1 MTRLVRIVLALVA
14 SFVGSATLA
23 AAAPI
28 IAIDPGHGGA
38 DGGAVGVLPAGTV
51 TGLPVRINGST
62 GETNILEKDVNLDV
76 ARRVDAYLKARG
88 YLTVM
93 TRTQDLAGGDK
104 PFTTVLDDLQS
115 RVDVAEA
122 ANATLFVSLHENA
135 LSATASGT
143 ETYHYYYASE
153 NSKILAELIHTN
165 LITALGLPD
174 RGVQTAGFYVLKK
187 TTMPAVLVEGM
198 FLTNPTEAM
207 MLADPA
213 TRQAIADAVGA
224 GVVTYFEQ
232 GHGTVQPPPPPVTV
246 STKPKYQVNV
256 GTYRRLASAKRRAAL
271 VRRLGFRAVIRS
283 QYSVRLRRSAFVV
296 ISGKFALLQNARR
309 LRDDIRAHSVGAVI
323 GPIPRKSRLVWAG

>member
-1 MTRLVRIVLALVA
+1 VTRIAHIVALFIACLA
-14 SFVGSATLA
+14 GSATLA
-23 AAAPI
+23 TATPM

-38 DGGAVGVLPAGTV
+38 DGGAVGVLPQGTV
-51 TGLPVRINGST
+51 TGLPVRMNPST

-76 ARRVDAYLKARG
+76 AQRVDAYLRARG

-93 TRTQDLAGGDK
+93 TRTKDLAGGDK

-135 LSATASGT
+135 LSATATGT

-153 NSKILAELIHTN
+153 NAKILAQIIHTN

-174 RGVQTAGFYVLKK
+174 RGVQSAGFYVLRK
-187 TTMPAVLVEGM
+187 TSMPAVLVEGM
-198 FLTNPTEAM
+198 FLSNPTEAL

-213 TRQAIADAVGA
+213 TRQKIADAVGA

-232 GHGTVQPPPPPVTV
+232 GNGSVPPPSPVTV
-246 STKPKYQVNV
+246 ATKPKYQVNV
-256 GTYRRLASAKRRAAL
+256 GTYRRLASAKRRAVL
-271 VRRLGFRAVIRS
+271 LRSLGFRAVIRS
-283 QYSVRLRRSAFVV
+283 QYSPRMHRSAFVV
-296 ISGKFALLQNARR
+296 ISGKFTLLNNARR
-309 LRDDIRAHSVGAVI
+309 LRDQIRTRNLGAVI
-323 GPIPRKSRLVWAG
+323 GPIPRTSRLVWIG